1 MCGPFG
7 SHCKQAHAQA
17 HVQAHAIKGVR
28 GIAARARARVDRGW
42 LPANDVRVVR
52 YTEAI
57 LLVDIN
63 MGGRVLEYESH
74 LFVGFDWL

>member
-1 MCGPFG
+1 M
-7 SHCKQAHAQA
+7 
-17 HVQAHAIKGVR
+17 
-28 GIAARARARVDRGW
+28 DRGW